1 MTYVSVTCERCHCQ
15 FSWIGQPEPGEPIR
29 CNNCEHELEKLE
41 NEMTATAA
49 MLEHW
54 DDREGKPC

>member
-1 MTYVSVTCERCHCQ
+1 MTYVAVTCERCRCQ
-15 FSWIGQPEPGEPIR
+15 LSWIGQPEPGELIR
-29 CNNCEHELEKLE
+29 CNTCENELEKLG

-54 DDREGKPC
+54 DEPC